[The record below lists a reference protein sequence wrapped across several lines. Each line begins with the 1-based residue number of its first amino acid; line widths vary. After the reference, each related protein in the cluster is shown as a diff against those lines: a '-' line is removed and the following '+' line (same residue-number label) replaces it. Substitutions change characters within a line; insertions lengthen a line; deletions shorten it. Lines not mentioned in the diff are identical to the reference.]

1 MSLSRATK
9 LDIDS
14 IIASLL
20 LEELRRKP
28 LEPSISTSRSHA
40 LVSKNSRDRSWNK
53 NTNRLDKDRDKSKPR
68 KDLEV
73 LLF

>member
-28 LEPSISTSRSHA
+28 LEPSISTLRSHA
-40 LVSKNSRDRSWNK
+40 LVSKNRRSKSWNK